1 MGLLKVGSKYED
13 DTKKM
18 ASILAQKY
26 KSVFITPKDIP
37 DVSLKLPKNGN
48 SLQKSQLQTKI

>member
-48 SLQKSQLQTKI
+48 SLQKS